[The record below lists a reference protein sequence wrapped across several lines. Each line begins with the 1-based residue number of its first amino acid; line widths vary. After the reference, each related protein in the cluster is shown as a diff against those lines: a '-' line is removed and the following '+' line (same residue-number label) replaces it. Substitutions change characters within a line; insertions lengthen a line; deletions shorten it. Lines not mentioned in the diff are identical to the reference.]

1 MFVKG
6 IIFLVIFNTVFSCK
20 IDVDDSAQFDLS
32 SLENDYVAHSYTDLL
47 TGTVYL
53 ATVCNSFP
61 LLDKSCSINNAV
73 ASESNKCIQYGRY
86 DDLEL
91 STYMNANEP
100 LNGLMITYGNGG
112 NAIFVSIVYL
122 ILL

>member
-1 MFVKG
+1 M
-6 IIFLVIFNTVFSCK
+6 VIFNTVFSCK

-73 ASESNKCIQYGRY
+73 ASESNKCIQYG
-86 DDLEL
+86 
-91 STYMNANEP
+91 SYMNANEP